1 MSTTPHVVLG
11 VMVRNKV
18 KREFLNLAQAWTAGV
33 NASGFHACIHE
44 NFITGGQHK
53 VTMVSMDLKW
63 FIDILH
69 IETVVSRKGLIM

>member
-1 MSTTPHVVLG
+1 MSIIPHVVLG
-11 VMVRNKV
+11 VMVRNKA

-53 VTMVSMDLKW
+53 VTMVSME
-63 FIDILH
+63 LH
-69 IETVVSRKGLIM
+69 